1 MINENSFD
9 DIDDIRAH
17 LRELPG
23 PDPRASELAAV
34 REPTLTKPPGSLG
47 RLEDIAH
54 WLAAWQGSHPPRMAA
69 PSVLVF
75 AGSHGIT
82 AEGVSA
88 YPVEVTAQMLAN
100 FEAGGAAINQLSKA
114 FGATLKAID
123 VNVSAPTKNF
133 INEPA
138 MTEPEF
144 IRAFGQ
150 GMAAV
155 DQDSDVVCIGEMGIG
170 NTTVAAALSHAI
182 YSGRPEE
189 WVGPGTGVVGVS
201 MEAKHRVVKSAGERY
216 GGQGIDGLEILRCIG
231 GGELAAMAGAIVQ
244 ARMVQVPVVLD
255 GYVCGAA
262 AAALN
267 AVNLGAVNLGALD
280 HCIAGHV
287 SAEPG
292 HGKLLE
298 KLGLAPILNL
308 DMRLGEASGAAVALG
323 ILKAA
328 VACHTGMATFAEA
341 GVSDKD

>member
-1 MINENSFD
+1 MLNEVSFTH
-9 DIDDIRAH
+9 IDDIRAL

-23 PDPRASELAAV
+23 PNQQATEKAAA

-54 WLAAWQGSHPPRMAA
+54 WLAAWQGSHPPRMEA

-88 YPVEVTAQMLAN
+88 YPAEVTAQMLAN
-100 FEAGGAAINQLSKA
+100 FEVGGAAINQLSNA
-114 FGATLKAID
+114 FGATLKAVD
-123 VNVSAPTKNF
+123 VNVSAPTKSF
-133 INEPA
+133 IREPA
-138 MTEPEF
+138 MTETEF
-144 IRAFGQ
+144 IRAFSQ

-155 DQDSDVVCIGEMGIG
+155 DQGSDIVCIGEMGIG
-170 NTTVAAALSHAI
+170 NTTVAAAICCALYGGQS
-182 YSGRPEE
+182 EE
-189 WVGPGTGVVGVS
+189 WVGPGTGVVGAA
-201 MEAKHRVVKSAGERY
+201 MDAKHRVVKSAGERY
-216 GGQGIDGLEILRCIG
+216 GRQKFDGLEILRCAG
-231 GGELAAMAGAIVQ
+231 GGELAAMAGSIVQ
-244 ARMVQVPVVLD
+244 ARRMKVPVVLD

-267 AVNLGAVNLGALD
+267 AVNPGALD
-280 HCIAGHV
+280 HCVAGHV

>member
-1 MINENSFD
+1 MLNEISFE
-9 DIDDIRAH
+9 DIDDIRAL
-17 LRELPG
+17 LRNLPG
-23 PDPRASELAAV
+23 PNQQATEKAAA

-54 WLAAWQGSHPPRMAA
+54 WLAAWQGSHPPRMEA

-88 YPVEVTAQMLAN
+88 YPAEVTAQMLEN
-100 FEAGGAAINQLSKA
+100 FEAGGAAINQLSQA
-114 FGATLKAID
+114 FGATLKAVD

-133 INEPA
+133 IREPA
-138 MTEPEF
+138 MTEAEF
-144 IRAFGQ
+144 IRAFAQ

-170 NTTVAAALSHAI
+170 NTTVAAALCHAI

-189 WVGPGTGVVGVS
+189 WVGPGTGVVGAA

-216 GGQGIDGLEILRCIG
+216 GGQDIDGLEILRCVG
-231 GGELAAMAGAIVQ
+231 GGELAAMAGAIIQ

-267 AVNLGAVNLGALD
+267 AANLGVLD

-287 SAEPG
+287 SSEPG

-298 KLGLAPILNL
+298 KLGLTPILAL

-341 GVSDKD
+341 GVSNKD